1 MHARKAGRTPNE
13 QRKEWE
19 REEISQTR
27 APNPAAA
34 GEMHTAVEK
43 EREREE
49 ERSQETKQNTF
60 FHDPPYAVSYTGR
73 DFAFEVFYNIDY
85 ARTQEK
91 RGLSALLSR
100 SFGSRSRL
108 IAKGTR
114 LQVLHGTRARH
125 STSPLRCDR

>member
-1 MHARKAGRTPNE
+1 
-13 QRKEWE
+13 
-19 REEISQTR
+19 
-27 APNPAAA
+27 
-34 GEMHTAVEK
+34 MHTAVEK

-49 ERSQETKQNTF
+49 ERSQEPQQYTF
-60 FHDPPYAVSYTGR
+60 FHDPPIPRPKQGWN
-73 DFAFEVFYNIDY
+73 FAFEVFYNIDY